1 MLRVM
6 ALVKSAATS
15 LLSEPTNPQMP
26 WDLAAASHPPAPST
40 PSGWCDSGGGC
51 STQGDLLRASSCHSR
66 VAEALL
72 DAFCP
77 GICRLGTIGTLMNNR
92 ERDDAHRFERAQTES
107 RRFEA
112 QRRQPGQTRQL
123 SPIFDP
129 RRILHVLGM
138 ISPDQVTK
146 LIEIDEQLCT
156 GCRKCVDACHEGAI
170 QLIGGKAKL
179 VKAEH
184 CDGLG
189 ACIGECPAGAL
200 KLVERPKGLA
210 FTLPPE
216 MMMAAPAA
224 HPPADAHPATTTPA
238 PAPAPAPITPR
249 VAVAPLPG
257 GYPQPAGQLAT
268 QLHLVNP
275 AAPCFNAQ
283 CHLLLAAHC
292 SAFAL
297 GGFHGRFLAGKT
309 LVICCPKLLQPQE
322 RMALTQKLA
331 MILAQRPAS
340 LTIVRMQVPCCGGLV
355 QMAQDALAMAQS
367 PLTPHIAV
375 VGIQGDVLTE
385 DGPAPE
391 APAGVCPCHRPV
403 AVAVAALLPRAAA
416 AVGLV
421 NKLAAVAAALVNKLV
436 AAAVAALPLPVA
448 VAAALVNKLVAVAV
462 VLLLPLVA
470 VAVGLANRLAAA
482 AVVALLPRAAVAA
495 AALPLPVVAAAALAS
510 RPAAA
515 AVAVLPRGRLWWLRW
530 CPAGGCGCEGGCAAK
545 RDGQPCS
552 GACGAKQC
560 GGRAARVPASGPS
573 SPSPSPRACP

>member
-1 MLRVM
+1 
-6 ALVKSAATS
+6 
-15 LLSEPTNPQMP
+15 
-26 WDLAAASHPPAPST
+26 
-40 PSGWCDSGGGC
+40 
-51 STQGDLLRASSCHSR
+51 
-66 VAEALL
+66 
-72 DAFCP
+72 
-77 GICRLGTIGTLMNNR
+77 
-92 ERDDAHRFERAQTES
+92 
-107 RRFEA
+107 
-112 QRRQPGQTRQL
+112 
-123 SPIFDP
+123 
-129 RRILHVLGM
+129 M

-238 PAPAPAPITPR
+238 PAPAPAPITPPR
-249 VAVAPLPG
+249 GGCPGKMAMQFQPRAIVDVSSSQGDIPSQLGNWPL
-257 GYPQPAGQLAT
+257 

-391 APAGVCPCHRPV
+391 APAGVCPCQSQADPT
-403 AVAVAALLPRAAA
+403 APLGCCGCGGAAA
-416 AVGLV
+416 PARQQAGGCGCGG
-421 NKLAAVAAALVNKLV
+421 AAPAGGCGCGPRQQAGGCGCGPRQQAGGCGCGAAAPAGGCGCGPRQQAGGCGCGG
-436 AAAVAALPLPVA
+436 AAPAGGCGCGGAASAGGCGCGPRQQA
-448 VAAALVNKLVAVAV
+448 GGCGCGGAA
-462 VLLLPLVA
+462 
-470 VAVGLANRLAAA
+470 
-482 AVVALLPRAAVAA
+482 
-495 AALPLPVVAAAALAS
+495 
-510 RPAAA
+510 PAGGCGGCAGA
-515 AVAVLPRGRLWWLRW
+515 
-530 CPAGGCGCEGGCAAK
+530 PAGGCGCEGGCAAK

-560 GGRAARVPASGPS
+560 GGEGCACAGKRAQQSQSQPQGLPMMRVSQGG
-573 SPSPSPRACP
+573 RVVLEM